1 MKKTLFVLLTA
12 FCLFVCFSPLIA
24 YAELKL
30 GVNAERGELK
40 AMKEWGELANYLSS
54 EIGQPVKLVPIP
66 VAKLLD
72 AAENKEVDFILANPV
87 QSVVVKEKHGFVPVA
102 TLNDK
107 MGSQFAGV
115 IIAKKGNGITKGSD
129 LKGKNV
135 MSLKFKSAAGAY
147 LFQTYHLLQ
156 QGIDAHRDFASFKE
170 GQKQDDLVLAVKAG
184 VIDAA
189 FIRSGLLESM
199 ESEGKVKIDDFVI
212 VDKRDDSGF
221 SFLHSTI
228 LYPEWFFSATS
239 KTDPKITAKL
249 KTALLKMTP
258 DSKASKEA
266 GIKGF
271 VNALSTDGLKQAMK
285 ALKVAP
291 YNK

>member
-1 MKKTLFVLLTA
+1 MKKILFVFLTVFSLLV
-12 FCLFVCFSPLIA
+12 CLNPLIA
-24 YAELKL
+24 YGELKL

-40 AMKEWGELANYLSS
+40 AIKEWGELANYLSS

-66 VAKLLD
+66 VAKIID
-72 AAENKEVDFILANPV
+72 SAENKEVDFLLANPV
-87 QSVVVKEKHGFVPVA
+87 QSVIVKEKYGFTPLT

-115 IIAKKGNGITKGSD
+115 IIAKKGSGISKGAD

-135 MSLKFKSAAGAY
+135 MSLKFKAAAGAY
-147 LFQTYHLLQ
+147 LFQVYHLLQ

-189 FIRSGLLESM
+189 FIRSGQLEAM
-199 ESEGKVKIDDFVI
+199 EKEGKIKIEDFVI
-212 VDKRDDSGF
+212 VDKRDDPGF
-221 SFLHSTI
+221 PFLHSTT
-228 LYPEWFFSATS
+228 LYPEWFFSVTP
-239 KTDPKITAKL
+239 KTDPKMAARV
-249 KTALLKMTP
+249 KTALLKMSHDT
-258 DSKASKEA
+258 KASKEA
-266 GIKGF
+266 GINGF
-271 VNALSTDGLKQAMK
+271 VNALSLDGLKQAMK